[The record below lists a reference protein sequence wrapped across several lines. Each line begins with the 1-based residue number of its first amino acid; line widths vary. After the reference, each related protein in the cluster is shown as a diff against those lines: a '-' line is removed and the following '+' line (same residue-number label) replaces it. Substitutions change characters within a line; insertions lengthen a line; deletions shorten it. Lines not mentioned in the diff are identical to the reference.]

1 MSRHGFLHGA
11 MVLALAGVLSRIL
24 GVFYVIVLPRVLQ
37 SEGYGLYTAVKPVYH
52 TMLILAIA
60 GLPVAIAKLV
70 ADRYAVGDLRGLQ
83 HVFTLSVKAMAVTGL
98 FAGVTLAVAAEP
110 LARILRVPEAAPL
123 LRVVAPAALIMA
135 LTSALRGCFQ
145 GLQRMMPIAL
155 SQIAEQIVRVV
166 STICLAVALAP
177 LGQVYGAAGA
187 MLGGVLGG
195 AGALLILC
203 FTWLWQRRRIQAELA
218 QRARKKAVRA
228 GGGTLRQLLS
238 LALPLVL
245 GQILWPIIE
254 FLDTTLVPQQL
265 MTLGFSRAEAMAQL
279 GYLGMAGQLMW
290 LPTIL
295 TLALAASLMP
305 AVAKA
310 WALRQVRQVRRLTHE
325 ALRVAILFGLPA
337 GMGLFYLADGC
348 AWLLF
353 GFSEAGRL
361 WPCWLWYLDVG
372 HSRLPGTLHGWARF
386 MYL

>member
-1 MSRHGFLHGA
+1 
-11 MVLALAGVLSRIL
+11 
-24 GVFYVIVLPRVLQ
+24 
-37 SEGYGLYTAVKPVYH
+37 
-52 TMLILAIA
+52 
-60 GLPVAIAKLV
+60 
-70 ADRYAVGDLRGLQ
+70 
-83 HVFTLSVKAMAVTGL
+83 
-98 FAGVTLAVAAEP
+98 
-110 LARILRVPEAAPL
+110 
-123 LRVVAPAALIMA
+123 MA

-337 GMGLFYLADGC
+337 GMGLFVLADGC

-353 GFSEAGRL
+353 GFSEAGAPL
-361 WPCWLWYLDVG
+361 AVLGIQQVTA
-372 HSRLPGTLHGWARF
+372 GTLQGLGKVHVPIMNLLLGAAIKFGMNWWLVATPWGSQGAAGGTLVGF
-386 MYL
+386 TTAACLNYLAIRRIVGASGGLRAWLFKPVTATLIMGAVVRLTYAG